1 MSRAQI
7 LKRIQALEAKVI
19 DPENPGET
27 FLGLARLLSRI
38 SEGETMDVKATAANL
53 AKAHKGPFDPITA
66 MIIRTHEECKALP
79 RPAQERTHDE
89 AETEQP
95 RAEDPEPEAT
105 EWTVAPENLE

>member
-1 MSRAQI
+1 MGRAQI

-27 FLGLARLLSRI
+27 FFGLARLLSRI
-38 SEGETMDVKATAANL
+38 AEGETMDVKATAATL

-79 RPAQERTHDE
+79 RPAQKVEETTHEQRRKPEEPTAEEVTE
-89 AETEQP
+89 A
-95 RAEDPEPEAT
+95 DG
-105 EWTVAPENLE
+105 WSLVA